1 MLDEER
7 NICVVV
13 VLWQVLDATRGRV
26 MTPSR
31 VVTVYI
37 YLSIGAHF
45 AAWTLTGP
53 LSYGMWQ
60 SHAAQTWRY
69 LPTRQSKT
77 FPHWQEGRRMWRA
90 CLTLPTNSRHNTI
103 SIRRI
108 AITCG
113 VIIHCRT
120 LFHIHTL
127 PYAIVTFDLMSN
139 QWSVRGPGNNWT
151 QSGLRHHPSLPAF
164 PSVLPSS
171 VRPPIVYKCPALHG
185 RRNLGSRIKPFW

>member
-1 MLDEER
+1 
-7 NICVVV
+7 
-13 VLWQVLDATRGRV
+13 
-26 MTPSR
+26 
-31 VVTVYI
+31 
-37 YLSIGAHF
+37 
-45 AAWTLTGP
+45 
-53 LSYGMWQ
+53 
-60 SHAAQTWRY
+60 
-69 LPTRQSKT
+69 
-77 FPHWQEGRRMWRA
+77 MWRA

-103 SIRRI
+103 SVRRI

-171 VRPPIVYKCPALHG
+171 VRPPIVYKCPARTEKPRISDQTLLVMWMWRIVEGG
-185 RRNLGSRIKPFW
+185 RVMREWPRAVGRVNSAEPFIVVLARHRDVLVVTNLEKLKAPRQS